1 MTSHYQD
8 PREPDRGRPNAKG
21 EKPLAEPPLNLTQ
34 AERIWSRSAIEE
46 FAFPQPPAQRAHIVK
61 RRAAG
66 GERAQVTT
74 PGLPRTRDISAFP
87 AGVRRRPMRLRAQSR
102 AVTPLFI
109 FPPDNLRAF
118 TDTTYPWRAC
128 GRVVTPAGQGSGAIV
143 GLRHILTASHVIDW
157 TVTNGSIG
165 WLRFE
170 PDFNNGN
177 VFQPSFAQITYS
189 YEKISQVQGEYDI
202 AEDYVV
208 CVMDRRIGDELG
220 WLGTRNYDDGW
231 DGGNFWV
238 HVGYPDDIG
247 GAQEPVFEGGFSI
260 ANSWSPGF
268 FETGSGLDMETF
280 TSLTHGDSGGPIF
293 GFWSD
298 GPHVVGVVSAEGT
311 LDPVIT
317 DPSSRTANW
326 VAGGNEMPDLV
337 NQARSDHP

>member
-1 MTSHYQD
+1 VPKHPY
-8 PREPDRGRPNAKG
+8 EPKDSVKDKPKAKG
-21 EKPLAEPPLNLTQ
+21 EEPITELPLNLTQ
-34 AERIWSRSAIEE
+34 AERMWPRSAIKD
-46 FAFPQPPAQRAHIVK
+46 FAFPQPPAPTAHMVK
-61 RRAAG
+61 RRAGAA
-66 GERAQVTT
+66 ERVRVTA
-74 PGLPRTRDISAFP
+74 PSLPKTQDISAFP
-87 AGVRRRPMRLRAQSR
+87 AGVRRRPMRLRAGSR
-102 AVTPLFI
+102 PVTPLFI
-109 FPPDNLRAF
+109 FPPDNRRAF

-128 GRVVTPAGQGSGAIV
+128 GRVVTPAGHGSGAIV
-143 GLRHILTASHVIDW
+143 GPRHILTASHVIDW
-157 TVTNGSIG
+157 TVTNGTIG

-189 YEKISQVQGEYDI
+189 YEKISQVQGEYDV

-220 WLGTRNYDDGW
+220 WLGTKTYDDGW
-231 DGGNFWV
+231 DGGAFWV

-298 GPHVVGVVSAEGT
+298 GPYVVGVVSGEGT
-311 LDPVIT
+311 LDPVVT
-317 DPSSRTANW
+317 DPFSRTGNW
-326 VAGGNEMPDLV
+326 VAGGHEMPDLV
-337 NQARSDHP
+337 NQARSEHP